1 MADTTATKIT
11 ITGTERQLRALV
23 RNALREGVTMTGY
36 EEQCIEEAF
45 LRFVRAQQPAARDVN
60 HG

>member
-23 RNALREGVTMTGY
+23 RQAVRAGVAMTPY
-36 EEQCIEEAF
+36 EEQCIETE
-45 LRFVRAQQPAARDVN
+45 FVRLALLKQAAPEVAHAR
-60 HG
+60 